1 MSYITITISNMAGRK
16 SNLCVNVTD
25 TISRGKEL
33 YGEGDPQWKI
43 NGEVLRND
51 KKFSDYGVENEDI
64 ITSNDRSRG
73 GNHKK

>member
-16 SNLCVNVTD
+16 SNLFVNVTD

-33 YGEGDPQWKI
+33 YREGDPQWKF